1 MVFHGAI
8 WHAHGAAVM
17 RLFVAA
23 YPPPAALDDLGH
35 CVDALN
41 ISTATIN
48 TRVAA
53 RPLWHVTLAFL
64 GEVPDEL
71 AAEAGRAIDRAAERL
86 GPLRPALRFKGGG
99 RFGRGRFTL
108 LWAGLGGDVA
118 ALARVADAVR
128 GELRATRIGYD
139 MKRFQPHLTLA
150 RPGERL
156 PAPAIDDDVATLNAY
171 EGPQWTID
179 SIALVESHLGPHPR
193 HDTIHTA
200 RMT

>member
-1 MVFHGAI
+1 MDA
-8 WHAHGAAVM
+8 M

-23 YPPPAALDDLGH
+23 YPPPEALDDLGH

-41 ISTATIN
+41 VSTATVN
-48 TRVAA
+48 TRITA
-53 RPLWHVTLAFL
+53 RALWHVTLAFL
-64 GEVPDEL
+64 GEVPDER
-71 AAEAGRAIDRAAERL
+71 AAEVGRAVDRAAERL
-86 GPLRPALRFKGGG
+86 GPVRPALRLKGGG

-108 LWAGLGGDVA
+108 MWAGLGGDVA

-128 GELRATRIGYD
+128 GELRASRSPYD

-156 PAPAIDDDVATLNAY
+156 PASAIDDDVATLNAY

-179 SIALVESHLGPHPR
+179 EIALVSSHLGPNPR
-193 HDTIHTA
+193 HEVIHSA
-200 RMT
+200 PLA